1 MSTNIQTCTS
11 ITRPTTNLVAGDM
24 RFETDTK
31 TVIIWDGSNWLGYQF
46 DFGRNY
52 LQTSVSMSFDGID
65 DYLQSSSDISL
76 PTDFSLSF
84 WIKPTNTNDC
94 WFGKLNNNS
103 AYISSTSSGNIQI
116 NGTVSTVGIT
126 TGEWNHILLSRSGS
140 TITIYKKSDTGNA
153 SGTITKSGTLT
164 YNIIGKYSS
173 QFSGGGAGF
182 EHLGLI
188 DEVAF
193 FSSALSSTDATNIY
207 NSGAPG
213 DLSSYSTL
221 TNWWRLGETI
231 SGNTIHDYEGSN
243 DLTVYGAV
251 TSPDVPS

>member
-1 MSTNIQTCTS
+1 MSTLQTTTS
-11 ITRPTTNLVAGDM
+11 STRNSLSPEVGDTY
-24 RFETDTK
+24 FETDTK
-31 TVIIWDGSNWLGYQF
+31 NIIVYDGTNWRGYQY

-52 LQTSVSMSFDGID
+52 SQTSVSMSFDGAD

-76 PTDFSLSF
+76 PSDFSLSF

-94 WFGKLNNNS
+94 LFGKLNDNS
-103 AYISSTSSGNIQI
+103 AYISSNSSGNIQI
-116 NGTVSTVGIT
+116 NGAVSTVGIT
-126 TGEWNHILLSRSGS
+126 TGEWNHILLSRSSS
-140 TITIYKKSDTGNA
+140 TITIYKKSATSNS
-153 SGTITKSGTLT
+153 SGTVTKSGTLT

-231 SGNTIHDYEGSN
+231 SGSTIPDYEGSN

-251 TSPDVPS
+251 TSSDVPS

>member
-1 MSTNIQTCTS
+1 MPTTIPTTTS
-11 ITRPTTNLVAGDM
+11 STRPGSPSAGDAY
-24 RFETDTK
+24 FETDTK
-31 TVIIWDGSNWLGYQF
+31 NYIIYDGANWRVYRYDLFRDYS
-46 DFGRNY
+46 
-52 LQTSVSMSFDGID
+52 QTSVSMSFDGVD

-76 PTDFSLSF
+76 TSDFSLSF
-84 WIKPTNTNDC
+84 WIKPTNINDC
-94 WFGKLNNNS
+94 FFGKLNLNTS
-103 AYISSTSSGNIQI
+103 YIFTDSSGNISVDGQ
-116 NGTVSTVGIT
+116 TSTVGIT

-140 TITIYKKSDTGNA
+140 TITIYKKSDTGNT
-153 SGTITKSGTLT
+153 SDTVTKSGTLS

-173 QFSGGGAGF
+173 QFAGGGAGF
-182 EHLGLI
+182 EYLGLI

-221 TNWWRLGETI
+221 TNWWRLGESI
-231 SGNTIHDYEGSN
+231 SGSTIPDYKGSN

-251 TSPDVPS
+251 SSTDVPS